1 MTEEFKEKLTYII
14 SESPIENLLYTIK
27 KVKKGLSKLEKMEW
41 KIFLQRLDRDNEKL
55 EDKYSAIISK
65 CQTFIEAP
73 DNCCKEFLLMMDAK
87 SIMRLLFTC

>member
-41 KIFLQRLDRDNEKL
+41 KIFLQE
-55 EDKYSAIISK
+55 
-65 CQTFIEAP
+65 Q
-73 DNCCKEFLLMMDAK
+73 
-87 SIMRLLFTC
+87 